1 MRINIKVIDDC
12 ITVNELR
19 KMKYEL
25 PVLKYFLKEIS
36 KPLYNEKLIKNQII
50 LSSHLLDLSED
61 ISKVA
66 KKIYA
71 VYEINLNGRRIVIP
85 EISIG
90 FVKQTV

>member
-1 MRINIKVIDDC
+1 MDC
-12 ITVNELR
+12 MALYKWIRWLYFHGLGGSATVE
-19 KMKYEL
+19 Y
-25 PVLKYFLKEIS
+25 S

>member
-1 MRINIKVIDDC
+1 MDC
-12 ITVNELR
+12 MALYKWIRWLYFHGLGGSATVE
-19 KMKYEL
+19 Y
-25 PVLKYFLKEIS
+25 S

-61 ISKVA
+61 IYKVA

>member
-1 MRINIKVIDDC
+1 MAIVVD
-12 ITVNELR
+12 
-19 KMKYEL
+19 
-25 PVLKYFLKEIS
+25 KE
-36 KPLYNEKLIKNQII
+36 LIKNQII